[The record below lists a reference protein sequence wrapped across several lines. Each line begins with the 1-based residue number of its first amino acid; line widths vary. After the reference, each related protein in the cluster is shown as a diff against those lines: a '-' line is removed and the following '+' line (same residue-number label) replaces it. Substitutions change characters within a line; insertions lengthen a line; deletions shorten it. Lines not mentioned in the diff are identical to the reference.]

1 MKIIVDQ
8 NIPLAQEFFSH
19 LGEVIAL
26 PGRDLKSSDLK
37 GADILLVRSIT
48 QVNES
53 LLSGSNIQFV
63 GSCTIGIDHLDTD
76 YLDANNITWANAPGC
91 NANAV
96 VQYVFSAMAAL
107 RPEWQKHT
115 IGIVGCGNIGRRLY
129 QRLCRLGCDVMVY
142 DPFLESAPPVDI
154 DPAHLVSFNKVLDA
168 DIITCHTPLTRNG
181 PFPTYH
187 LFGYDELSQ
196 LSDKTLLINSGRG
209 AVIDNEA
216 LLSVL
221 NQRTLLNQPVLSLA
235 LDVWENEPTINRQLL
250 EKVNLGTFHIAG
262 YSVEGKEQGTYMI
275 YKALCQFLNKPIPQ
289 EKDLLLSQDKTTLD
303 LHQHEQASLND
314 LILACYNIVD
324 DDKTLRNDSRF
335 DLLRKEYV
343 SRREYSHFELSSSVQ
358 NLQPSFDIIKGKY

>member
-26 PGRDLKSSDLK
+26 PGRDLKSSDLN

-63 GSCTIGIDHLDTD
+63 GSCTIGIDHLDTE
-76 YLDANNITWANAPGC
+76 YLEKNNIVWANAPGC

-107 RPEWQKHT
+107 RPKWQQQT

-129 QRLCRLGCDVMVY
+129 QRLCRLACDVVVY
-142 DPFLESAPPVDI
+142 DPFLESAPPADI
-154 DPAHLVSFNKVLDA
+154 DPAHLVSFNEVLDA
-168 DIITCHTPLTRNG
+168 DIITCHTPLTHSG
-181 PFPTYH
+181 PFPTFH
-187 LFGYDELSQ
+187 LFDRDVLSQ

-216 LLSVL
+216 LYSELESRKLTQRSLSI
-221 NQRTLLNQPVLSLA
+221 A

-250 EKVNLGTFHIAG
+250 EKVDLGTFHIAG
-262 YSVEGKEQGTYMI
+262 YSVEGKEQGTYRV
-275 YKALCQFLNKPIPQ
+275 YQALCQFLDKPVAQ
-289 EKDLLLSQDKTTLD
+289 EKALLLSQDKKTLG
-303 LHQHEQASLND
+303 LGQAKQASLND
-314 LILACYNIVD
+314 LILACYNILD
-324 DDKTLRNDSRF
+324 DDKQLRGDPRF
-335 DLLRKEYV
+335 DLLRKQYI
-343 SRREYSHFELSSSVQ
+343 SRREYAHFELPSSAQ
-358 NLQPSFDIIKGKY
+358 ALQQSFDIIKGKS